1 MSDSDSD
8 SDYVVV
14 CEDNPNTG
22 TNDANTD
29 RASRVNDAGAKVRG
43 KDVDWMQVEMFTNTE
58 EFKTSKKK
66 TMLDEHF
73 TRRKNRSF
81 AYGDV
86 ENFVC
91 KFARKVG
98 YVSCPLKY
106 KVTFM
111 SSSSEV
117 SVECNIEDETH
128 DHQRDDDVRIDGKL
142 FRWTDEQEKEITKSI
157 KNHVKAAQIE
167 RRLNEKNLFQAQ
179 KPTKQQL
186 YNKIANTKKKI
197 FKHQS
202 IVNTHDL
209 RQRVSE
215 HLKVPEDDVQGFVV
229 HSSIEDENEEEEPRF
244 TVIFSTTKNLG
255 KLKSERLLQTDA
267 TYRLNWLGFPV
278 FVIGNIMFFVL
289 HLCLCVC
296 V

>member
-1 MSDSDSD
+1 
-8 SDYVVV
+8 
-14 CEDNPNTG
+14 
-22 TNDANTD
+22 
-29 RASRVNDAGAKVRG
+29 
-43 KDVDWMQVEMFTNTE
+43 MQVCTQ
-58 EFKTSKKK
+58 SWI
-66 TMLDEHF
+66 
-73 TRRKNRSF
+73 
-81 AYGDV
+81 
-86 ENFVC
+86 C
-91 KFARKVG
+91 KLPPKIQ
-98 YVSCPLKY
+98 
-106 KVTFM
+106 
-111 SSSSEV
+111 EV